1 MKLCDMS
8 LYDLNDM
15 LEKKE
20 VSAEEIT
27 VDVLKRINTVGIEV
41 GGYITLQEE
50 QTVLENAREAD
61 KRISENKRIGK
72 IDGIPYALKD
82 NMCTTGLRTTCASK
96 ILENFISPYNCAV
109 YDYLEN
115 AGGVLIGKADMDEFA
130 MGSSTENSALAV
142 TRNPWNYN
150 KVPGGS
156 SGGSAAVVASGQAIF
171 SLGSDTGG
179 SIRLPASFCG
189 ITGLKPTYSAVSR
202 YGLVAF
208 ASSLDQIGPLTKDAR
223 DMAIVLDHI
232 IKYDNRDSTSVMVS
246 TDYSKN
252 LSKDI
257 KGLRIGVDMAHYEGL
272 DEEIKK
278 AVFKAIDIFKSHG
291 CEIIDLSFTHN
302 DIALSAYYIISSAEA
317 SSNLARFDGVK
328 YGMRIQEENIIDTYT
343 KTRSLGFGKE
353 VKRRIMLGTFV
364 LSSGYYDAYYKKALQ
379 ARTLIKHNFDEAFKL
394 CDVVITPTAVSGAF
408 DRGRKIEDPTQ
419 VYLSDIYTV
428 TANIAGIPA
437 MSIPCGFT
445 NENMPIGLQLMAN
458 AYCEQTLLN
467 AAYAYQETTDFHKQL
482 PKSGKEADKNEI

>member
-8 LYDLNDM
+8 IYDLNEM

-20 VSAEEIT
+20 VSAKEIAA
-27 VDVLKRINTVGIEV
+27 DVLKRISIVGDTV
-41 GGYITLQEE
+41 GGYISLNDENNI
-50 QTVLENAREAD
+50 LENAMKAD
-61 KRISENKRIGK
+61 KRIGENKRKSK

-82 NMCTTGLRTTCASK
+82 NMCTKDIRTTCASK

-109 YDYLEN
+109 YDYLDN

-142 TRNPWNYN
+142 TKNPWDLK

-156 SGGSAAVVASGQAIF
+156 SGGSAVVVASGQAIF

-189 ITGLKPTYSAVSR
+189 ITGMKPTYSAVSR

-208 ASSLDQIGPLTKDAR
+208 ASSLDQIGPLAKDAR
-223 DMAIVLDHI
+223 DMAIILDHI
-232 IKYDNRDSTSVMVS
+232 VKYDNRDSTSVMVN
-246 TDYSKN
+246 TNYSAN
-252 LSKDI
+252 LNDDI
-257 KGLRIGVDMAHYEGL
+257 KGLRIGIDMAHYDGL
-272 DEEIKK
+272 DTEIRD
-278 AVFKAIDIFKSHG
+278 VIFGAIDIFKSLG
-291 CEIIDLSFTHN
+291 CEVVDISFTHN

-343 KTRSLGFGKE
+343 KTRSIGFGSE

-364 LSSGYYDAYYKKALQ
+364 LSSGYYDAYYKKALK
-379 ARTLIKHNFDEAFKL
+379 ARSLIKNNFDEAFKI
-394 CDVVITPTAVSGAF
+394 CDVVLTPTAVSGAF

-419 VYLSDIYTV
+419 IYLSDIYTV

-445 NENMPIGLQLMAN
+445 KENMPIGLQLMAN
-458 AYCEQTLLN
+458 SYCEQTLLN
-467 AAYAYQETTDFHKQL
+467 AAHAYQGNTDFHKQL
-482 PKSGKEADKNEI
+482 PKLNKEAGENEI